1 MMFFTNFNSLRECV
15 RGAGFLFFCFP
26 FLATFSF
33 AQDNLKLIPAPVKLV
48 KHPGVFI
55 FSNLTV
61 IQADRSADRSVKCI
75 REFLRNKL
83 KLNNSILAAGS
94 KIAPGATALVLT
106 GKGSGELPS
115 EGYKLSISPGRITIT
130 GKDSG
135 LFHGV
140 QTLIQLLSNSTMATA
155 KLPCLEIDDYPR
167 FAYRGML
174 LDVARHF
181 STVSEVKQAL
191 DLMAAYKLN
200 YFHWHL
206 VDDQGWRI
214 QIKAYPKLTSV
225 GAIGNYTNPNAP
237 ATYYTQ
243 EEIKEVVKYA
253 AERYIT
259 IVPEIEMPAH
269 STAALK
275 AYPEF
280 RCEVPAETTTGDL
293 RFYSKLY
300 CPTIQTFDFLENII
314 KEILPL
320 FPGKYIH
327 IGGDEATKLPW
338 ITSPFCQQLIKDK
351 NLKDEHGLQ
360 SYFIQRMEKFINAKG
375 KSIIGWDDILDGG
388 LAPNATVMSW
398 RGESGGIAAA
408 QQKHYVIMSPL
419 PNGLYFDYPQSTSK
433 QERIRNVYAPLSK
446 TYSYDPVPGILNSEE
461 KKYILGVQGNIWTE
475 VMPTQARREYMMLP
489 RMFALAEVAWT
500 PVHVKNYQDFSVNRL
515 PAHLSRLDASGI
527 NYRVPVA
534 IADTLM
540 YGERFLLDLQKPF
553 AGSRIYYTLDG
564 QRPDDSKTEYHSPIE
579 LELKKGQKVELQ
591 TLVVTP
597 YGRRSIIS
605 STMVYNRPVS
615 PSISYS
621 GSKPG
626 TKFRLFKD
634 LFTSTEQFRF
644 VTKADSGLADSLP
657 VADFNKR
664 HKVFGVIY
672 EGFFSAE
679 NEGLYQF
686 FLTSDSGAQLFI
698 DGELVIDNDKQHTPF
713 ELKAPFPLAKGYHKY
728 QIRYFNKSGNS
739 ILNLALMGPDLR
751 KWRLNEITLAP

>member
-1 MMFFTNFNSLRECV
+1 MFFININSLRKGV
-15 RGAGFLFFCFP
+15 QGAALLFTGLSMCTS
-26 FLATFSF
+26 LSF
-33 AQDNLKLIPAPVKLV
+33 AQENLTLIPAPVKLV
-48 KHPGVFI
+48 KHPGVFV
-55 FSNLTV
+55 FSKLTV
-61 IQADRSADRSVKCI
+61 IQADKEADRSVKCL
-75 REFLRNKL
+75 REFLTRKL
-83 KLNNSILAAGS
+83 RLNNSILAAGS
-94 KIAPGATALVLT
+94 KMAPGATALILT
-106 GKGSGELPS
+106 SKGAGNLPS
-115 EGYKLSISPGRITIT
+115 EGYKLSINASRITIT
-130 GKDSG
+130 GKNSG
-135 LFHGV
+135 LYHGV
-140 QTLIQLLSNSTMATA
+140 QTLIQLLSNSTMSTV
-155 KLPCLEIDDYPR
+155 KLPCMEIDDYPR

-181 STVSEVKQAL
+181 STVDEVKQVL

-214 QIKAYPKLTSV
+214 QIKGYPRLTSL
-225 GAIGNYTNPNAP
+225 GAVGNYTNPNAP

-243 EEIKEVVKYA
+243 EEIKEVVRYA

-280 RCEVPAETTTGDL
+280 RCEIPVGTATDDL
-293 RFYSKLY
+293 RFYNKLY
-300 CPTIQTFDFLENII
+300 CPTAQTFEFLENII
-314 KEILPL
+314 KEVLPL

-338 ITSPFCQQLIKDK
+338 KTSSFCQQLIRDK

-360 SYFIQRMEKFINAKG
+360 SYFIQRMEKFINEKG
-375 KSIIGWDDILDGG
+375 KSIIGWDEILDGG

-408 QQKHYVIMSPL
+408 RQKHDVIMSPL

-433 QERIRNVYAPLSK
+433 QERIRNVYAPLAK
-446 TYSYDPVPGILNSEE
+446 TYSYDPVPGILNSDE

-500 PVHVKNYQDFSVNRL
+500 PVHVKNYDDFSVNRL

-527 NYRVPVA
+527 NYRVPTA
-534 IADTLM
+534 IADTVM
-540 YGERFLLDLQKPF
+540 FGERFRLNLAKPF
-553 AGSRIYYTLDG
+553 PGSRIYYTLDG
-564 QRPDDSKTEYHSPIE
+564 QRPDDSKAEYHSPIE
-579 LELKKGQKVELQ
+579 LELKRGQKVELQ

-605 STMVYNRPVS
+605 STTLYNRPVS
-615 PSISYS
+615 PAVSYK

-626 TKFRLFKD
+626 TKFRLFKES
-634 LFTSTEQFRF
+634 FTSTEQFRF
-644 VTKADSGLADSLP
+644 VTVADSGLADSLP
-657 VADFNKR
+657 VPDFNKSN
-664 HKVFGVIY
+664 KAFGVIY
-672 EGFFSAE
+672 EGVFPAE

-686 FLTSDSGAQLFI
+686 FLTSDNGAQLFI
-698 DGELVIDNDKQHTPF
+698 DGELVIDNDKQHTLF
-713 ELKAPFPLAKGYHKY
+713 ELQAPFPLTKGYHKY
-728 QIRYFNKSGNS
+728 LIKYFDKYGSS
-739 ILNLALMGPDLR
+739 RLNVSLMGPDFR
-751 KWRLNEITLAP
+751 KRNFNEITLAP